1 MICEEGDGMEKMKYK
16 YILDSKIM
24 NLFPEKYKEEIEE
37 LTLSTENGF
46 FINVK
51 EICRIIKINI
61 NENIFEADI
70 DLNDYGSFNDDA
82 WEITINSIEPL
93 NRQRFTIAHE
103 LGHALLK
110 HKGVSFRTKEMKKYK
125 NIIKRME
132 EVEANK
138 FAASLLMPKILVKK
152 LLSKAIHDNGYDANN
167 LDQFEVEQLIKE
179 VAKILIV
186 SEEALSY
193 SIENYKIL
201 SDKK

>member
-70 DLNDYGSFNDDA
+70 DLNDSGSFNDDA